1 MIICMLLLVYIIF
14 ITIYMILRLITNN
27 IIDIE
32 TQYKVMYKITIAVKQ
47 AIMYVNFES
56 LFN

>member
-1 MIICMLLLVYIIF
+1 MLLLVYIIF